1 MVEAAEEEARQTEPG
16 LVGWGRWSPAVE
28 WSVLIDFQPREG
40 PSRSILR
47 DRVDHRLKLYC
58 LVPSPVCS

>member
-1 MVEAAEEEARQTEPG
+1 MVEAAEEEVRQTEPG
-16 LVGWGRWSPAVE
+16 LVGGQVD
-28 WSVLIDFQPREG
+28 WSVLIDFQPGEG
-40 PSRSILR
+40 PSRGLIR